1 MSAAEQA
8 GVQEIETT
16 TGRRVLMNVI
26 SYGLLG
32 FSMYASFLH
41 WFALVRANGQ
51 PKIESAF
58 IAGCI
63 DLAVYLATLYRQRDS
78 RIGRMPAWGFCT
90 FPSFVLVSM
99 IIVSV
104 SGNVAEAKHTFG
116 GYAVAVIPS
125 VTFLVSLFL
134 SERDAAEADRR
145 RARQRT
151 VAKAREEELERQRE
165 AARQAQAAREEA
177 ERQARADELQADR
190 RRQERQDR
198 QAERQSRIAA
208 AAAASSG
215 GRQLHSVD
223 GAQGKSLSA
232 ALRDAWLAEFRASG
246 KDLTPK
252 ELAAKI
258 GMDTSSLVRMARLEA
273 KAQVGREST
282 EEVARS

>member
-1 MSAAEQA
+1 MTAAGQDI
-8 GVQEIETT
+8 EISQ
-16 TGRRVLMNVI
+16 GRRVFMGVI
-26 SYGLLG
+26 QYGLLG

-41 WFALVRANGQ
+41 WYALVRANGQ

-63 DLAVYLATLYRQRDS
+63 DLCVYLATLYRQRDS
-78 RIGRMPAWGFCT
+78 RIGREPAWGFCT
-90 FPSFVLVSM
+90 FPNVVLVAM

-134 SERDAAEADRR
+134 SERDAAESDRR
-145 RARQRT
+145 RARQRAA
-151 VAKAREEELERQRE
+151 AKAREEELEAQRE
-165 AARQAQAAREEA
+165 ASRQAQSARDEA
-177 ERQARADELQADR
+177 ERQARAEEREAGR

-208 AAAASSG
+208 AAAASSD
-215 GRQLHSVD
+215 GRQLRSVD
-223 GAQGKSLSA
+223 GTQGKSLSA

-252 ELAAKI
+252 ELAAKF
-258 GMDTSSLVRMARLEA
+258 GMDTSSLVRMTRLEA
-273 KAQVGREST
+273 KAQAGREASG